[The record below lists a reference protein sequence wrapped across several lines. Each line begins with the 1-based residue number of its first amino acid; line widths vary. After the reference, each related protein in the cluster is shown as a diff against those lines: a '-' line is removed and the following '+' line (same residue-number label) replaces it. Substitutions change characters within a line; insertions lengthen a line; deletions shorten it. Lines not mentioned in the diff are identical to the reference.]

1 MAVSSVE
8 KEQIGQGVASDTMS
22 LEKMR
27 NIGIMAHID
36 AGKTTVTERVLFYT
50 GKTYKMGEVDDG
62 TATMDWMVQ
71 EQERGITIT
80 SAATTCAWKD
90 HRINVIDTPGH
101 VDFTVEV
108 ERSLRVLDGAVA
120 VFCGVEGV
128 EPQSETVWRQANR
141 YHIPR
146 LAFVIKMDRG
156 GAQFEWAVK
165 KMHER
170 LAANAVP
177 IQLPLGAE
185 ADITGVV
192 DLVTMKAIVYD
203 EESKGAVFGEEEI
216 PEAMRER
223 ATKAREQLLEAIAS
237 EDENFYEIFVAHKG
251 FSESDIKSAL
261 RRLVIANRIVPVLC
275 GSALKNK
282 GIQHLL
288 DAVID
293 YLPSPLD
300 VRAIKGVNPKTEEE
314 AERKADPKQPLAALA
329 FKVMSDPFV
338 GKLVFIRVYSGT
350 LESGTRVYNS
360 VTMKRERIG
369 RLLLMHANH
378 REEVQQA
385 LSGDIVAAV
394 GLSNT
399 VTGHTLC
406 DERHPIVLESMNFPE
421 PVIAMAIEP
430 RTKADRDKLMESLRR
445 LAEEDPTFKMKTN
458 EETAQLI
465 ISGMGE
471 LHLDIIK
478 DRLLREFKVS
488 AKVGKPEVAYR
499 ETITSPSSGEGKFI
513 RQTGGRGQYGH
524 VILDIAPAEKGSGI
538 VVEEEIKGGAIP
550 REYVR
555 AATEGIKGACSSGPL
570 GGYFMVDMKIV
581 IKDGS
586 YHEVDSSDIAF
597 QVAGSMAVKDALRRA
612 HPVLLEPIMDVEVT
626 TPSEY
631 LGDVISDISARR
643 GKVREMESRV
653 GTNIVRAS
661 VPLSELFGYATAIR
675 SLTRGRASYSMEPLC
690 FEQLPKH
697 KEEKLLD
704 FRNKE

>member
-1 MAVSSVE
+1 MAVSSFEIEEVE
-8 KEQIGQGVASDTMS
+8 QGVSSDAMS
-22 LEKMR
+22 LAKIR

-36 AGKTTVTERVLFYT
+36 AGKTTVTERILFYT
-50 GKTYKMGEVDDG
+50 GKTYKLGEVDEG

-80 SAATTCAWKD
+80 SAATTCVWND
-90 HRINVIDTPGH
+90 CRVNIIDTPGH

-146 LAFVIKMDRG
+146 LAFVNKMDRV
-156 GAQFEWAVK
+156 GADFDFAVK
-165 KMHER
+165 RMRER

-177 IQLPLGAE
+177 IQIPLGAE
-185 ADITGVV
+185 AEFKGLV
-192 DLVTMKAIVYD
+192 DLVTMKAVVYD
-203 EESKGAVFGEEEI
+203 EESLGARFREEEI
-216 PEAMRER
+216 PGAVRDRAM
-223 ATKAREQLLEAIAS
+223 KAREHLLEAIAS
-237 EDENFYEIFVAHKG
+237 EDEKFLELFVAHKD
-251 FSESDIKSAL
+251 FPAPDIKAAL
-261 RRLVIANRIVPVLC
+261 RRVVISNRIVPVLC
-275 GSALKNK
+275 GTALKNK
-282 GIQHLL
+282 GVQQLL
-288 DAVID
+288 DAVVD

-300 VRAIKGVNPKTEEE
+300 VRPVTGINPKTEEV
-314 AERKADPKQPLAALA
+314 ATRGADPKQPLAALA
-329 FKVMSDPFV
+329 FKVMSDNFV
-338 GKLVFIRVYSGT
+338 GKLVYLRVYSGV
-350 LESGTRVYNS
+350 LKRGTQAYNS
-360 VTMKRERIG
+360 VTMKRERLG
-369 RLLLMHANH
+369 RLLMMHANR
-378 REEVQQA
+378 REELDEAV
-385 LSGDIVAAV
+385 SGDIVAVV
-394 GLSNT
+394 GLSKT
-399 VTGHTLC
+399 TTGHTIC
-406 DERHPIVLESMNFPE
+406 DERHPIVLESMQFPE

-430 RTKADRDKLMESLRR
+430 RTKADRDKLMVALRR
-445 LAEEDPTFKMKTN
+445 LSEEDPTFKMKTN

-499 ETITSPSSGEGKFI
+499 ETITAPAAGEGKFV
-513 RQTGGRGQYGH
+513 RQSGGRGQYGH
-524 VILDIAPAEKGSGI
+524 VIIDVAPAEKGSGI
-538 VVEEEIKGGAIP
+538 VIENEITGGAIP

-555 AATEGIKGACSSGPL
+555 AATEGIRDACYSGPL
-570 GGYFMVDMKIV
+570 GGYSMVDMKIV

-586 YHEVDSSDIAF
+586 YHEVDSSDMAF
-597 QVAGSMAVKDALRRA
+597 QIAGSMALKESMLRA
-612 HPVLLEPIMDVEVT
+612 KPVLLEPIMDVEVT

-631 LGDVISDISARR
+631 LGDVINDLSARR

-661 VPLSELFGYATAIR
+661 VPLAELFGYATAIR

-690 FEQLPKH
+690 FEKIPKH
-697 KEEKLLD
+697 KEEQLL
-704 FRNKE
+704 NWTKA

>member
-1 MAVSSVE
+1 MLSA
-8 KEQIGQGVASDTMS
+8 
-22 LEKMR
+22 LEKIR

-36 AGKTTVTERVLFYT
+36 AGKTTVTERILFYT
-50 GKTYKMGEVDDG
+50 GKTHRIGEVDEG

-80 SAATTCAWKD
+80 SAATTCAWRD
-90 HRINVIDTPGH
+90 YHVNIIDTPGH

-108 ERSLRVLDGAVA
+108 ERSLRVLDGAIA

-146 LAFVIKMDRG
+146 LAFVNKMDRV
-156 GAQFEWAVK
+156 GAQFDFAVK
-165 KMHER
+165 RMRER

-177 IQLPLGAE
+177 IQIPLGAE
-185 ADITGVV
+185 AEFRGVV
-192 DLVTMKAIVYD
+192 DLIAMKAIIYD
-203 EESKGAVFGEEEI
+203 EESLGAQYAEGEI
-216 PEAMRER
+216 PDALRDHAAQGRE
-223 ATKAREQLLEAIAS
+223 KLLEAIAS
-237 EDENFYEIFVAHKG
+237 EDEKFFELFVAHKG
-251 FSESDIKSAL
+251 FSVTDIKAAL

-275 GSALKNK
+275 GTALRNK

-293 YLPSPLD
+293 YLPSPVD
-300 VRAIKGVNPKTEEE
+300 VHAVTGLNPKTQEPL
-314 AERKADPKQPLAALA
+314 ERKADPKQPLAALA
-329 FKVMSDPFV
+329 FKVMSDSFV
-338 GKLVFIRVYSGT
+338 GKLVYLRVYSGI
-350 LESGTRVYNS
+350 LKKGTQAYNS
-360 VTMKRERIG
+360 GTMKRERVG
-369 RLLLMHANH
+369 RLLVMHANH
-378 REEVQQA
+378 REEVEQA
-385 LSGDIVAAV
+385 TAGDIVAVV
-394 GLSNT
+394 GLSRT
-399 VTGHTLC
+399 VTGHTIC
-406 DERHPIVLESMNFPE
+406 DERHPVVLESMNFPE

-430 RTKADRDKLMESLRR
+430 RTKADREKLMISLRR
-445 LAEEDPTFKMKTN
+445 LAEEDPTFKVKTN

-499 ETITSPSSGEGKFI
+499 ETITAASGGEGKFI
-513 RQTGGRGQYGH
+513 RQTGGHGQYGH
-524 VILDIAPAEKGSGI
+524 VIIDLAPGEKGSGI

-555 AATEGIKGACSSGPL
+555 AATEGIREACYTGPL
-570 GGYFMVDMKIV
+570 GGYSMVDMKIV
-581 IKDGS
+581 IKDGT
-586 YHEVDSSDIAF
+586 YHEVDSSDMAF
-597 QVAGSMAVKDALRRA
+597 QIAGSMALKDALRRCK
-612 HPVLLEPIMDVEVT
+612 PVMLEPIMDVEVT

-631 LGDVISDISARR
+631 LGDVISDVNARR

-653 GTNIVRAS
+653 GTNIIRAS
-661 VPLSELFGYATAIR
+661 VPLGELFGYATAIR

-690 FEQLPKH
+690 FEKIPKQ
-697 KEEKLLD
+697 KEEKILNYS
-704 FRNKE
+704 NKS